1 MVLTKSELIQSL
13 QDEVR
18 ILLHLAGKVE
28 PAMLDY
34 RPTPQQ
40 RSTLQLLQYLT
51 MMGPTLLRMAR
62 ASEFD
67 PAAWTEGEAAA
78 GRLGFDEAV
87 AAIAGHG
94 EIYADLLGAMADDH
108 LRAEVDLFGQPTS
121 RGAFIV
127 NNVLSGCAAYRM
139 QLFLYLKA
147 CGRHDLSTTNL
158 WAGVDAPPRDA
169 PLPAQGTDS
178 VDFSIRQ
185 FTDAWRLMCADAP
198 AAAIST
204 GSGIE
209 YVFSGLPIGFFNI
222 ALVTAR
228 DVSADTLTVLAREA
242 SGFASGRDV
251 PWMFV
256 VTHEALAPGVDPSS
270 TLEACGLVPLM
281 PLTGMRADA
290 VAPAARIPDGLE
302 LTVPQDDAGCA
313 AALDINAAAYGMDL
327 EAGKALLGR
336 SGFWKGHIPVIGVM
350 DGKPACSAAVL
361 WVDGHRYVAMVATDP
376 AYQRR
381 GFADAAM
388 RHALDVAARA
398 DGDRPTVL
406 HATAAGR
413 PVYERMGYETISTHT
428 VFMEKRFLEGHG

>member
-13 QDEVR
+13 RDEAR
-18 ILLHLAGKVE
+18 ILLHLTGKVE
-28 PAMLDY
+28 PSMLDY

-51 MMGPTLLRMAR
+51 MMGPTLVRMAQ
-62 ASEFD
+62 AGTFD

-78 GRLGFDEAV
+78 GKLGFDEAV

-94 EIYADLLGAMADDH
+94 QTYADLLGAMADDDF
-108 LRAEVDLFGQPTS
+108 RAEVTLFGQPTS

-147 CGRHDLSTTNL
+147 CGRRELGTMNL
-158 WAGVDAPPRDA
+158 WAGVDAPPPD
-169 PLPAQGTDS
+169 QGTDG

-185 FTDAWRLMCADAP
+185 FAAAWRLMCADAP

-209 YVFSGLPIGFFNI
+209 YVFSGLPIGFFNV
-222 ALVTAR
+222 ALVTSR
-228 DVSADTLTVLAREA
+228 DVSADALTALAQDA
-242 SGFASGRDV
+242 CSFASGRDV
-251 PWMFV
+251 PWMFI
-256 VTHEALAPGVDPSS
+256 VTHEALAPGVDTSS

-281 PLTGMRADA
+281 PLTGMRAHA
-290 VAPAARIPDGLE
+290 VAPATSIPGGLE
-302 LTVPQDDAGCA
+302 LTVPEDDAGCA
-313 AALDINAAAYGMDL
+313 AAIDINAAAYGMDL

-336 SGFWKGHIPVIGVM
+336 SVFWKGHVPVIGMV
-350 DGKPACSAAVL
+350 DGQPVCSAAVL
-361 WVDGHRYVAMVATDP
+361 SVDGHRYVAMVATDP
-376 AYQRR
+376 AHQRR
-381 GFADAAM
+381 GLADAAM
-388 RHALDVAARA
+388 RHALDLAARA
-398 DGDRPTVL
+398 DGERPTVL

-428 VFMEKRFLEGHG
+428 VFMEKRFLEGH

>member
-1 MVLTKSELIQSL
+1 MVLTRSELTQSL

-18 ILLHLAGKVE
+18 ILLHLAGKIE

-51 MMGPTLLRMAR
+51 MMGPALVRMAR
-62 ASEFD
+62 AGGFD
-67 PAAWTEGEAAA
+67 HAAWTEGETAA

-94 EIYADLLGAMADDH
+94 EVYADLLGAMAHDDF
-108 LRAEVDLFGQPTS
+108 RAEINLFGQGTS

-127 NNVLSGCAAYRM
+127 NKVLSGCAAYRM

-147 CGRHDLSTTNL
+147 CGRHDLSTMNL
-158 WAGVDAPPRDA
+158 WAGVDAPPA
-169 PLPAQGTDS
+169 AQGTDR
-178 VDFSIRQ
+178 VDFSVRQ
-185 FTDAWRLMCADAP
+185 FTAAWRLMCADAP

-204 GSGIE
+204 SIGIE
-209 YVFSGLPIGFFNI
+209 YVFSGLPIGFFNV

-228 DVSADTLTVLAREA
+228 DISADALSALAHEA
-242 SGFASGRDV
+242 CGFAAGPDV
-251 PWMFV
+251 PWMFI
-256 VTHEALAPGVDPSS
+256 VTHEALAPGVDTTS

-281 PLTGMRADA
+281 PLTGMLAHA
-290 VAPAARIPDGLE
+290 VAPAASIPDGLQ

-313 AALDINAAAYGMDL
+313 AAMDINAAAYAMDL

-336 SGFWKGHIPVIGVM
+336 SEFWKDHVPVIGVV

-388 RHALDVAARA
+388 RHALDVAAGN
-398 DGDRPTVL
+398 DGEGPTVL

-428 VFMEKRFLEGHG
+428 VFMEKRFMEGH